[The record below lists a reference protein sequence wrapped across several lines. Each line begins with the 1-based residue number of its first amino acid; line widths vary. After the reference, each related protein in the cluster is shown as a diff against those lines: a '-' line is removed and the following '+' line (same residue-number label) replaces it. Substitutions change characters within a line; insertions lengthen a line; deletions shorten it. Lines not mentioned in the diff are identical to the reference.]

1 MYEYVLMKL
10 IIMYNYYRLIK
21 MFLKEIEP
29 ARWLK
34 RYKSDELSLI
44 LKIHIMMEGKNQ
56 FHKTVL

>member
-44 LKIHIMMEGKNQ
+44 LKIHITMEGKNQ